1 MVRGYHEYKEI
12 WPDPFVGEEL
22 PCEQEVGNPHDPLA
36 VAIKKTIGGEHKIVG
51 HVPRRISPLCSVFIR
66 RNGNIKYIIIGPRRY
81 SSDLPQGGLELP
93 CKCVFSTHDA
103 EESSHLRKLITD
115 SLSKLCY
122 GENPAE
128 DSVGEEVVEEK
139 ETGKS
144 IGTENKENSKPINE
158 NEVNNQLVFDTSKV
172 TKFMAPQKTIDESI
186 SITVIADEVVC
197 SPPRKKQKEFDE
209 EQIVMGTEL
218 TDLEINFAQ
227 QLLKQQFKEING
239 LCSTNKLHNKFKDNK
254 LHN

>member
-1 MVRGYHEYKEI
+1 M
-12 WPDPFVGEEL
+12 
-22 PCEQEVGNPHDPLA
+22 
-36 VAIKKTIGGEHKIVG
+36 
-51 HVPRRISPLCSVFIR
+51 
-66 RNGNIKYIIIGPRRY
+66 
-81 SSDLPQGGLELP
+81 
-93 CKCVFSTHDA
+93 
-103 EESSHLRKLITD
+103 
-115 SLSKLCY
+115 CY
-122 GENPAE
+122 GEHPAE

-197 SPPRKKQKEFDE
+197 SPPRKNQKEFDE
-209 EQIVMGTEL
+209 EQIVMGAEL

-227 QLLKQQFKEING
+227 QLLKQQFKEI
-239 LCSTNKLHNKFKDNK
+239 LHCCKKRQQTSQLVQWKIVSRSFIVKVTGIGY
-254 LHN
+254 